1 MCWLSQTQF
10 CVTHKNITMTY
21 IEISGSDESLEELKL
36 LSEEVFRDN
45 GIQAKPRVS
54 HFVQDSVDVEQ
65 LLPTLQVAFSG
76 VIAVVQVIN
85 LVINIQEKRRET
97 SANDNTP
104 FRIKIK
110 ASNGRNLNLEFSGKI
125 TEERIKFYQKLVQD
139 FINEFLSVDDGRD
152 LRKLGSPEIAEINSL
167 FKRLE
172 TELTDIRILVS
183 SPPKNVGDVTI
194 FPFSFEKINL
204 TEAIK
209 IGAKETFYLKIDDTK
224 CCKNIFYILER
235 ENILSFHE
243 ESTNIRVLQMGNE
256 LVGFVGYRIELLSLF
271 EEVVDNGSF
280 DLHDRFQSDKQY
292 NDKIREKER
301 EIEIYRQH
309 NFELSEIAKS
319 MASQPINIKTNST
332 MEIQIMSADRHIHT
346 EGGNYIESNSGVYIQ
361 GNYIDM
367 NQDLTQAATQIQDL
381 IEHLK
386 KGGMTD
392 DFAQEQVAKD
402 IANQA
407 QKNSTVKDK
416 LVKWGQSLGEATV
429 SDVVKGA
436 VKLAIRSAGIPLP

>member
-1 MCWLSQTQF
+1 
-10 CVTHKNITMTY
+10 MTY

-36 LSEEVFRDN
+36 LSEEIFRDN

-54 HFVQDSVDVEQ
+54 HFVQDSIEVAQ

-85 LVINIQEKRRET
+85 LVINIQEKRREA
-97 SANDNTP
+97 SANDDTP

-110 ASNGRNLNLEFSGKI
+110 ASNGRNLDLKIPGNI
-125 TEERIKFYQKLVQD
+125 TEERIKSYQKSVQY
-139 FINEFLSVDDGRD
+139 FVNEFLSVDDGRD
-152 LRKLGSPEIAEINSL
+152 LKKLGGSEIAEINSL

-172 TELTDIRILVS
+172 TELTDIRVQVS
-183 SPPKNVGDVTI
+183 YPPRKVGDATI
-194 FPFSFEKINL
+194 FSSSFENINL

-209 IGAKETFYLKIDDTK
+209 IGAEETFYLKIDDTE

-243 ESTNIRVLQMGNE
+243 KSTNVRVLQVGDE
-256 LVGFVGYRIELLSLF
+256 FVGFVGYRIEMLSLF
-271 EEVVDNGSF
+271 EEVVGNRSF
-280 DLHDRFQSDKQY
+280 DLHDRFQADKQH
-292 NDKIREKER
+292 NDKIGEKER

-309 NFELSEIAKS
+309 NSELLEIAKL
-319 MASQPINIKTNST
+319 MASQPINIETNST
-332 MEIQIMSADRHIHT
+332 MEIQIMSGDRHIHT

-381 IEHLK
+381 IEQLK
-386 KGGMTD
+386 NGGMTD
-392 DFAQEQVAKD
+392 DVAQEQVAKD

>member
-1 MCWLSQTQF
+1 
-10 CVTHKNITMTY
+10 MTY

-36 LSEEVFRDN
+36 LSEEIFRDN
-45 GIQAKPRVS
+45 GIQVKLRVS
-54 HFVQDSVDVEQ
+54 HFIRDSIEVEQ

-85 LVINIQEKRRET
+85 LVINIQEKRKEA
-97 SANDNTP
+97 SANDDTP

-110 ASNGRNLNLEFSGKI
+110 ASNGGDLDLKISGKL
-125 TEERIKFYQKLVQD
+125 TEEIIESYQKLVQD
-139 FINEFLSVDDGRD
+139 FVNKFLSADDGRD
-152 LRKLGSPEIAEINSL
+152 LKKLGSSEIAEINSL

-172 TELTDIRILVS
+172 TELTDIRVLIS
-183 SPPKNVGDVTI
+183 SPPRKVGDMTI
-194 FPFSFEKINL
+194 SSSSFENINL

-209 IGAKETFYLKIDDTK
+209 IGAKETFYLKIDDTGH
-224 CCKNIFYILER
+224 CKDIFYILER

-243 ESTNIRVLQMGNE
+243 ESRNVRTLEVGNE
-256 LVGFVGYRIELLSLF
+256 FVGFVGYRIETLSLF
-271 EEVVDNGSF
+271 EEVIGNGSF
-280 DLHDRFQSDKQY
+280 DLQDRFQADKQH
-292 NDKIREKER
+292 NDKIKER

-309 NFELSEIAKS
+309 NSELLEIAKL
-319 MASQPINIKTNST
+319 MASQPINIETNST
-332 MEIQIMSADRHIHT
+332 MEIQIMSGDRHIHT

-361 GNYIDM
+361 GNYINM

-381 IEHLK
+381 IEQLK
-386 KGGMTD
+386 NRGMTD
-392 DFAQEQVAKD
+392 DVAQEQVAKD

-416 LVKWGQSLGEATV
+416 LLKWGQSLGDAAV

-436 VKLAIRSAGIPLP
+436 IKLAIRSAGIPLP